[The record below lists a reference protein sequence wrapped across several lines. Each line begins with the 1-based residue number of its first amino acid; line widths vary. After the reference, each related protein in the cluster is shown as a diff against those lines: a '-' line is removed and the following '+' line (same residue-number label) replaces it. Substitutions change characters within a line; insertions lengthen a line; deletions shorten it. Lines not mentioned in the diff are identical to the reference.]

1 MRWTSSSFMHGMQR
15 LFNKPA
21 EHMDTERKEI
31 AIDNIRF
38 AMINGLGEQGA
49 AAYQAIKLRVTYAN
63 DLMDLW
69 YLRGDLMA
77 AIAALHGEPVA
88 CKRLEHISAMFHGL
102 IPKGLT
108 VRTNPL
114 VRA

>member
-1 MRWTSSSFMHGMQR
+1 MRWNSSSLIHGVLR
-15 LFNKPA
+15 LFSVPA
-21 EHMDTERKEI
+21 EHVDTERKEI

-38 AMINGLGEQGA
+38 AMIHGLGEQGTA
-49 AAYQAIKLRVTYAN
+49 PYQSIKLRVTYAN

-88 CKRLEHISAMFHGL
+88 RKRLEHISAMFHGL
-102 IPKGLT
+102 VPKGLT
-108 VRTNPL
+108 VRNSPL